1 MKIGLV
7 LSGGGSRGFGHLG
20 VLKALEELKIKP
32 DIISGA
38 SAGSLI
44 GAMYAA
50 GHTPDEI
57 SALILKK
64 GIAGNVKLAFNKM
77 GIFSLE
83 KVEKLIQEFIPE
95 NSFEKLKIPL
105 IVATTDIRRGE
116 LVYFSTGHNLAK
128 VITASCAIPG
138 IFSPVIID
146 GKSYIDGGVL
156 NNMPIEPIE
165 DLVDLKIGVNVMP
178 IERKM
183 PINSAKDIIMKS
195 LMMSIG
201 EQSARKNDKFDI
213 LIEPKNIVHFN
224 GLSLKNAK
232 DMFDLGYK
240 TALIQLQKS
249 AEMFM

>member
-57 SALILKK
+57 SSLILKK
-64 GIAGNVKLAFNKM
+64 GISGNVKLAFNKM
-77 GIFSLE
+77 GIFSLD
-83 KVEKLIQEFIPE
+83 KVEKLIQDFIPE

-116 LVYFSTGHNLAK
+116 LVYFSSGNNLAK

-156 NNMPIEPIE
+156 NNMPVEPIE

-183 PINSAKDIIMKS
+183 PIHSAKDIIMKS

-201 EQSARKNDKFDI
+201 EQSARKNHKFDI

-232 DMFDLGYK
+232 EMFDLGYN

-249 AEMFM
+249 AEMFL

>member
-20 VLKALEELKIKP
+20 VLKALDELKIRP
-32 DIISGA
+32 DVISGA
-38 SAGSLI
+38 SVGSLI
-44 GAMYAA
+44 GAFYAYGYTA
-50 GHTPDEI
+50 DEI
-57 SALILKK
+57 SEIILKK
-64 GIAGNVKLAFNKM
+64 GISGNIKLAFNKM

-83 KVEKLIQEFIPE
+83 KVEKLVKEYLPA
-95 NSFEKLKIPL
+95 NSFESLKIHL
-105 IVATTDIRRGE
+105 VIATTEIRRGE
-116 LVYFSTGHNLAK
+116 IVYFRSGNNLAK

-138 IFSPVIID
+138 IFSPVIIE

-165 DLVDLKIGVNVMP
+165 DEVDLKIGVNVMP

-183 PINSAKDIIMKS
+183 PVSSAKDIIMKS
-195 LMMSIG
+195 LLMSLG
-201 EQSARKNDKFDI
+201 EQSARKNHKFDI

-232 DMFDLGYK
+232 EMFDLGYN
-240 TALIQLQKS
+240 TAIQQLQKS
-249 AEMFM
+249 AEMFL